1 MSWNQAKI
9 LALDPAQNN
18 TGYAVFGEDKVLS
31 TGTIRL
37 KTDLEGVEKA
47 KYLQIEFARQLMDI
61 VRREQPDVVVSE
73 FPHGSQSAAA
83 MRGLASV
90 SGVIT
95 GICLYAKID
104 LGFYTEYEVKKT
116 LFGRAKGVS
125 KEEMMYRVFGL
136 FEPFSYIPPVKPSVN
151 KLQHECDA
159 LGVLATFLKQVKVI
173 S

>member
-18 TGYAVFGEDKVLS
+18 TGYVVFGEGKVLS

-47 KYLQIEFARQLMDI
+47 KYLQIEFARELTVI
-61 VRREQPDVVVSE
+61 VRQEQPELIVSE

-95 GICLYAKID
+95 GICMVESIGLR
-104 LGFYTEYEVKKT
+104 FFTEYEVKKT

-159 LGVLATFLKQVKVI
+159 LGVLATYLKQVKVI